1 MARNIITYTSR
12 CLFLGRNGMYKQAG
26 IIAVL
31 SRNKCISLT
40 PITCKGFPARCF
52 VEVPIE
58 DVDTLIDMLHNLKAE
73 HRIKQ
78 LENERNTNQDS

>member
-1 MARNIITYTSR
+1 MARNIITYTNR

-26 IIAVL
+26 IIASL
-31 SRNKCISLT
+31 TLNGCIAFT

-52 VEVPIE
+52 VEIPIE